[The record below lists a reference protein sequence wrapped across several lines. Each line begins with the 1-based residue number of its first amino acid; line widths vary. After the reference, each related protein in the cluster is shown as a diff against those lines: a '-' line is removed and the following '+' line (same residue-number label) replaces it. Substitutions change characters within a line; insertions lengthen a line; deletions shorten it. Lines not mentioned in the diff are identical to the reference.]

1 MEKVYTPEQVA
12 EQLQISRYTVME
24 HLRGGRLKGMKIG
37 KLWRVRESD
46 LEEFMQRQTR

>member
-12 EQLQISRYTVME
+12 EILQISRYTVME
-24 HLRGGRLKGMKIG
+24 WLRNGKLKGIRIG

-46 LEEFMQRQTR
+46 LKEFVSNPK